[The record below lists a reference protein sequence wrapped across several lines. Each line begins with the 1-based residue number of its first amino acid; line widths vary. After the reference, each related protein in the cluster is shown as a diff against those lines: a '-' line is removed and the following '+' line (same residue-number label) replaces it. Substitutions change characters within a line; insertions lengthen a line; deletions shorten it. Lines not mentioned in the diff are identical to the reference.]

1 VPRPIDSVQPPLEFI
16 PPNLDH
22 NVLRFMRSTLPLWMR
37 FKTSIGRIDANNVEH
52 LAELYQQFQAGKIRI
67 LLAFRHPSTD
77 DPTSMMYLMHY
88 LLPQVAKQSG
98 IRLKA
103 PTHAH
108 FMYDRGIPL
117 WAGAKVGWL
126 YSKLGGTPI
135 HRGKLDRVG
144 LKSARD
150 LLANGK
156 FPLMAAPEGA
166 TNGHNEV
173 VSPLEPGISQLGFW
187 CVEDLVKANR
197 SEKVIIVP
205 VGIQY
210 RYMTPPWQK
219 ISNLLSA
226 LEEDA
231 FGKSNAANDVDEKH
245 LYRRLYKLSTYLLTL
260 MEGFYARFY
269 HQKLDI
275 PEHSSDEIIT
285 NEEFSYRLTN
295 LLNVALR
302 VAEQYFNL
310 LPKGTVIDRCRRL
323 EQAAWDCIYRDDV
336 QIEKLS
342 PIERGLADRV
352 AEEANL
358 RIWHMRI
365 VESFVAVT
373 GKYVFEKPTVDR
385 FAEGALIL
393 WDVMTRIKG
402 GNPFNRPILGKQSA
416 TVTLGQSICLSDRWE
431 IYSRDRRS
439 AKQAVADL
447 TKELQI
453 AMESMIQP

>member
-1 VPRPIDSVQPPLEFI
+1 VPRSIDSVQPPLEFI
-16 PPNLDH
+16 SPNFDR
-22 NVLRFMRSTLPLWMR
+22 NVLRLLRSTLPLWMR
-37 FKTSIGRIDANNVEH
+37 CKTSIGQIDATNVEH
-52 LAELYQQFQAGKIRI
+52 LVELYQQFQAGKIRL

-88 LLPQVAKQSG
+88 LLPQVAKRSG
-98 IRLKA
+98 LQLQA

-135 HRGKLDRVG
+135 RRGKLDRVG
-144 LKSARD
+144 LKSARN

-173 VSPLEPGISQLGFW
+173 VSPLEPGIAQLGFW
-187 CVEDLVKANR
+187 CVEDLAKANR
-197 SEKVIIVP
+197 TEKVLMVP

-210 RYMTPPWQK
+210 RYITPPWRK
-219 ISNLLSA
+219 ISDLLSA

-231 FGKSNAANDVDEKH
+231 FGKSNAANDSDEKH
-245 LYRRLYKLSTYLLTL
+245 LYKRLYKLSTHLLTV
-260 MEGFYARFY
+260 MEKFYTRFY
-269 HQKLDI
+269 HQKLDV
-275 PEHSSDEIIT
+275 PEHESNDVMT
-285 NEEFSYRLTN
+285 NEEFSSRLTA
-295 LLNVALR
+295 LLDVALQ
-302 VAEQYFNL
+302 VSEQYFNL
-310 LPKGTVIDRCRRL
+310 LPKGGVIDRCRRL
-323 EQAAWDCIYRDDV
+323 EQAAWDYIYREDLR
-336 QIEKLS
+336 IEKLS
-342 PIERGLADRV
+342 SLERGLADRI

-402 GNPFNRPILGKQSA
+402 GDPFNRPILGKQA
-416 TVTLGQSICLSDRWE
+416 TTVTIGQAICLSDRADF
-431 IYSRDRRS
+431 YSRDRRS